1 MRIRYKI
8 EVYERKENFMEIQLN
23 GQKTKITNESKT
35 VAELFKEQIQANDL
49 IIACNCNNE
58 IKSLNYTPKENDKI
72 NFIDVTTRDGRRIY
86 IRGLLYIMSKA
97 FCECYPEAYLSVNYQ
112 LTNAMYCEIENMQ
125 ITKEMI
131 QTVSLK
137 MQEII
142 KKNYPITKKEMT
154 KEEAQEFYEKENS
167 LRGKL
172 QLDNKQKEEV
182 SLYFCEN
189 YYNYFYGVMPISTG
203 FIKTYEIIPYN
214 EGFLLRYPSKEN
226 PYALEDG
233 KTSKKLVSTL
243 DEYKDIHKVL
253 DIHTVYKLNKQITS
267 GNAVDLVMLA
277 EALHEKKIADIAD
290 NIIQRKGVK
299 VVLIA
304 GPSSSGK
311 TTFAKRLGIQLR
323 LNGLKPVT
331 ISVDNYFVER
341 KDTPLDEDGNYN
353 FECLEAIDLKLF
365 NEHLTTLLNGGEILC
380 PTFDFK
386 EGTKKYYGE
395 TMKLADDEILVVEG
409 IHCLNDKLTESISR
423 DKKYKIYISALTVL
437 NIDYYNRISTTDSRL
452 LRRIVRDHNFRGYS
466 ALHTLQIWNSV
477 NRGENSYIFPYQDEA
492 DSMFNTSLIYEIC
505 VLKKYAMPLLKEID
519 NTHEEYAE
527 AKRLY
532 EFLKYF
538 EDIEDRYVPE
548 NSLLREFIG
557 GSIFK
562 Y

>member
-1 MRIRYKI
+1 MKI
-8 EVYERKENFMEIQLN
+8 YLNEQEKEI
-23 GQKTKITNESKT
+23 KNENKT
-35 VAELFKEQIQANDL
+35 VAELFEEEISNDDT

-58 IKSLNYTPKENDKI
+58 IKSLNYIPKENDKI
-72 NFIDVTTRDGRRIY
+72 HFVNTLNRDGRRIY

-97 FCECYPEAYLSVNYQ
+97 FCECYPEALLSVNYQ
-112 LTNAMYCEIENMQ
+112 LTNAMYCEIDNMQ
-125 ITKEMI
+125 VTSEMI
-131 QTVSLK
+131 EKVSKK

-142 KKNYPITKKEMT
+142 EQDLPVRKIEMT
-154 KEEAQEFYEKENS
+154 KEEAEKFYEKEKT

-172 QLDNKQKEEV
+172 QLDNKQKEGV
-182 SLYFCEN
+182 SLYFCNE
-189 YYNYFYGVMPISTG
+189 YYNYFYGAMPISTG
-203 FIKTYEIIPYN
+203 FIRVFEILPYN
-214 EGFLLRYPSKEN
+214 NGFLLRYPGKEN
-226 PYALEDG
+226 PHKLEIG
-233 KTSKKLVSTL
+233 TASKKLVSTL

-253 DIHTVYKLNKQITS
+253 NINTIYKLNKQITS
-267 GNAVDLVMLA
+267 GNAAELVLLA
-277 EALHEKKIADIAD
+277 EALHEKKISDIAD
-290 NIIQRKGVK
+290 NIIKKRGVK

-341 KDTPLDEDGNYN
+341 KETPLDENGNYD

-386 EGTKKYYGE
+386 LGTKKYNGE
-395 TMKLADDEILVVEG
+395 TMKLAEDEVLVIEG
-409 IHCLNDKLTESISR
+409 IHCLNDKLTTSIQK

-437 NIDYYNRISTTDSRL
+437 NVDYYNRISTTDSRL
-452 LRRIVRDHNFRGYS
+452 IRRMVRDYNFRGYS
-466 ALHTLQIWNSV
+466 ALHTLKMWNSV
-477 NRGENSYIFPYQDEA
+477 NKGEEKHIFPFQDDS

-505 VLKKYAMPLLKEID
+505 VLKKYLMPLLEEID
-519 NTHEEYAE
+519 NTNPEYAE
-527 AKRLY
+527 AKRLH

-538 EDIEDRYVPE
+538 EDIDDKYVPE

-557 GSIFK
+557 GSIFE